1 MELTRVAAL
10 GSGDKQPAQE
20 VDFRLVMPLD
30 GFLRMYQALGQIVG
44 QMEEKGVIKKR
55 SDEK

>member
-1 MELTRVAAL
+1 
-10 GSGDKQPAQE
+10 
-20 VDFRLVMPLD
+20 
-30 GFLRMYQALGQIVG
+30 MYQALGQIVG

>member
-1 MELTRVAAL
+1 L